1 MIGGSV
7 EKQEKKKYPYVLKD
21 NTIQELEL
29 IKSMSSCREY
39 NVFHDYNYIIYN
51 LVSQLLKYRKEGDK

>member
-1 MIGGSV
+1 M

-21 NTIQELEL
+21 NTIEELEV
-29 IKSMSSCREY
+29 IKSMSSCREF

-51 LVSQLLKYRKEGDK
+51 LVCRLMIYKKGGEK